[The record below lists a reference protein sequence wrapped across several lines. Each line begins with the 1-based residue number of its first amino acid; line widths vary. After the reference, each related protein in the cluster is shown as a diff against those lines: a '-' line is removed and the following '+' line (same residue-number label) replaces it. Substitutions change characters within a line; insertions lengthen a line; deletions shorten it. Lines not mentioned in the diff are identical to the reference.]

1 MSETLNWK
9 EHLRENPVFG
19 ILEPEDIDEL
29 LRPELSGEQRFNDKD
44 VILREGGSGT
54 SLYVIGKG
62 QVRVDAHAPDGSP
75 ITLARLSEGDV
86 FGEMSFFDKKPRSA
100 SVIVDDEGGCIVREI
115 MGENFHDFLIAH
127 PRLEFKLTLILSD
140 RLRRVTEGAINMQY
154 RALAEKFELLNV
166 KNEAQL
172 ETINNALKTTTAL
185 FDATDNRVK
194 EISERAES
202 VVGSVRQNQ
211 SWLKALLAGV
221 SVFAAVSGT
230 TIGYYAYN
238 KYEEVETSIAN
249 AQVNIDKTKESAETI
264 QALSKSMVV
273 QNELFPRYFGL
284 IMLQQVLD
292 EDVINMHMTDDGGI
306 DNAKKQRALDWL
318 GTILG
323 ESDEDLFK
331 ATLEK
336 LFTEALTNG
345 NGRSNLRA
353 IIHGTVSQIPD
364 RRKILVYY
372 LLLTSFY
379 LDGLAESNQYKET
392 LTDLNDAIESY
403 KNLSGE
409 TFREVFKD
417 IVGPQ
422 NVEEFMYARFYAQS
436 YAKLDNSSAQDSA
449 SLEAINIEAR
459 TKARS
464 NVAVLTEAWKSLP

>member
-202 VVGSVRQNQ
+202 VVGSVRLNQ

-230 TIGYYAYN
+230 AIGYYVKEYWG
-238 KYEEVETSIAN
+238 KMEIQMKIVERNVSKITSAS
-249 AQVNIDKTKESAETI
+249 ESI
-264 QALSKSMVV
+264 VV
-273 QNELFPRYFGL
+273 QTQLLPEVVDFILADKILNELYTLNDPENL
-284 IMLQQVLD
+284 
-292 EDVINMHMTDDGGI
+292 E
-306 DNAKKQRALDWL
+306 KKQQMLERLRIIMSE
-318 GTILG
+318 G
-323 ESDEDLFK
+323 SDHIFEL
-331 ATLEK
+331 TLER
-336 LFTEALTNG
+336 LYTETLTNEDT
-345 NGRSNLRA
+345 RPVLRT
-353 IIHGTVSQIPD
+353 IIQETVRQLPD
-364 RRKILVYY
+364 RRKILISYVV
-372 LLLTSFY
+372 LTSLY
-379 LDGLAESNQYKET
+379 LDGLHEGGQFEAAKS
-392 LTDLNDAIESY
+392 DLGAAIDSY
-403 KNLSGE
+403 KLRFD
-409 TFREVFKD
+409 TPFRDDFED

-422 NVEEFMYARFYAQS
+422 NAEDFLYARFYAQS

-449 SLEAINIEAR
+449 SLEAIDIEAR
-459 TKARS
+459 MKARS
-464 NVAVLTEAWKSLP
+464 NVAGLTKAWKLLP

>member
-230 TIGYYAYN
+230 TIGYYVKEYWG
-238 KYEEVETSIAN
+238 KMEIQMEIVERNVSTIASASESI
-249 AQVNIDKTKESAETI
+249 
-264 QALSKSMVV
+264 VV
-273 QNELFPRYFGL
+273 QTQLLPEVVDFILADKILTELYTLNDPENLEKR
-284 IMLQQVLD
+284 QQVL
-292 EDVINMHMTDDGGI
+292 ERLRIIMSEG
-306 DNAKKQRALDWL
+306 
-318 GTILG
+318 
-323 ESDEDLFK
+323 SDHIFEL
-331 ATLEK
+331 TLER
-336 LFTEALTNG
+336 LYTETLYNEDT
-345 NGRSNLRA
+345 RPVLRT
-353 IIHGTVSQIPD
+353 IIQETVRQLPA
-364 RRKILVYY
+364 RRKVLISYVV
-372 LLLTSFY
+372 LTSLY
-379 LDGLAESNQYKET
+379 LEGLHEGGQFEAAKN
-392 LTDLNDAIESY
+392 DLGAAIDSY
-403 KNLSGE
+403 KLRFDTS
-409 TFREVFKD
+409 FRDDFED
-417 IVGPQ
+417 IVGPE
-422 NVEEFMYARFYAQS
+422 NAEDFLYARFYAQS

-449 SLEAINIEAR
+449 SLEAIDIEAR
-459 TKARS
+459 MKARS
-464 NVAVLTEAWKSLP
+464 NVAGLTKAWKLLP